1 MYFSDLIRGL
11 LRRWYVLVVG
21 LALAGYGAYYVHGE
35 VPVRYEA
42 GATMMLLPPAESLED
57 YDGDNPY
64 LFLGGLGQA
73 LAVLTERLN
82 SQEQQQ
88 RLASD
93 DNVDYGVTGD
103 TTAGAAFLEITTQ
116 TAEEDDALRLLDEVS
131 AAAAQQ
137 LEAMQGELDVEGG
150 SAIGIMLVT
159 ADIEATPLTS
169 TRTQLTVAVGAA
181 GAVLT
186 IILAAMIE
194 GLAAARSRRKAAAT
208 APAPRERDPFE
219 PLPANEALHQE
230 GSPMN
235 DRRKSPPRAKNRATR
250 AAEKAAKK
258 QDAAKARAGRTD
270 DSAGESRP
278 GEESDAARADEVL
291 SDERRR

>member
-1 MYFSDLIRGL
+1 
-11 LRRWYVLVVG
+11 
-21 LALAGYGAYYVHGE
+21 
-35 VPVRYEA
+35 
-42 GATMMLLPPAESLED
+42 MMLLPPAESLED

-82 SQEQQQ
+82 SQEQQE

-93 DNVDYGVTGD
+93 DDVDYGVTGD

-116 TAEEDDALRLLDEVS
+116 TAEEEDALRLLDEVS

-137 LEAMQGELDVEGG
+137 LEAMQGELEVEGG

-169 TRTQLTVAVGAA
+169 TRMQLTVAVGAA

-194 GLAAARSRRKAAAT
+194 GLAAARSRRKAAAN
-208 APAPRERDPFE
+208 APAPRERDLLEPLRANE
-219 PLPANEALHQE
+219 VLHQDESPLNDHGRRTPREARRAARAAKKAAKRAAKAGDAPLPADETGGDSAPASDAPSADEPASAEGLGDHGQDEGRGRGDE
-230 GSPMN
+230 GS
-235 DRRKSPPRAKNRATR
+235 DGEPR
-250 AAEKAAKK
+250 
-258 QDAAKARAGRTD
+258 
-270 DSAGESRP
+270 S

-291 SDERRR
+291 SDEHRR